1 MLSKKFVQK
10 KDEKMTAI
18 RSSTIKGVQNIR
30 THAGR
35 ANQSTKPYQAYF
47 RIGALEMEKAR
58 RATERQSAM
67 ERVNTID
74 TRVREIETEKS
85 GLMKIIVADRQEP
98 FTEQNRDKK
107 RTGKNFKIRY

>member
-1 MLSKKFVQK
+1 MAV
-10 KDEKMTAI
+10 A

-67 ERVNTID
+67 ERVNNID
-74 TRVREIETEKS
+74 IRVREIETEKS
-85 GLMKIIVADRQEP
+85 VLMEKIAADRQESLP
-98 FTEQNRDKK
+98 EQNNDKK
-107 RTGKNFKIRY
+107 GEAGNFKIRY